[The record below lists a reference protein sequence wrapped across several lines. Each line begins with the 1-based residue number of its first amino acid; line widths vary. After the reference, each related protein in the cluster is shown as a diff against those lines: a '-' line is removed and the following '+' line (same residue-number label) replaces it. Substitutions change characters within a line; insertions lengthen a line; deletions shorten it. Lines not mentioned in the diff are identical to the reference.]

1 MQRLPELP
9 DLFIKLKFWNK
20 DLMVSDLTQ
29 AENNQEEKWAG
40 RFNHQTVIWSVS
52 LLSLSKAFYIKLDI
66 YSLIPFLFQ
75 HWMKM

>member
-1 MQRLPELP
+1 MQRSPELP

-40 RFNHQTVIWSVS
+40 R
-52 LLSLSKAFYIKLDI
+52 LYIKHL
-66 YSLIPFLFQ
+66 YGLLAYCHCLKHFT
-75 HWMKM
+75 